1 MTDPARLTASW
12 QVEEVWQNGK
22 RVNRSLIL
30 IDIDKNGGFRLDNDD
45 RGDEQRG
52 KLKEVDGQ
60 LRFFGDDGWI
70 YDIHGRQRQL
80 VVTARKGKKRKRG
93 FVSGIAIAAMRC
105 GQKKSSRKSSFKSA
119 KSSKHRR

>member
-1 MTDPARLTASW
+1 MKERKGKRTAIVLAVVVTAAVIVSAFVHAGEDDFLTDPARLTASW

-52 KLKEVDGQ
+52 ETQGSG
-60 LRFFGDDGWI
+60 RTAPFF
-70 YDIHGRQRQL
+70 
-80 VVTARKGKKRKRG
+80 
-93 FVSGIAIAAMRC
+93 
-105 GQKKSSRKSSFKSA
+105 
-119 KSSKHRR
+119 RR